1 MRRRLRS
8 HYIDTLQCHLK
19 DSTCGVTAHRMAY
32 FMKAL
37 SAVARCTLA
46 LAHAPL
52 QDYIG
57 AHQAM
62 EMDQGGSR

>member
-1 MRRRLRS
+1 
-8 HYIDTLQCHLK
+8 
-19 DSTCGVTAHRMAY
+19 MAY